1 MTNFA
6 NYYSKFVFQGTKVIE
21 VIVFDISKTGDV
33 YLSSDSFKS
42 MTNLRYLHISDK
54 MQLPDEGKHYNVHFP
69 QGLEWLSDKL
79 RHLYWVGFPLESL
92 PSTFCAE
99 RLVQL
104 VMRGSKLKKLWD
116 GIQVQIN

>member
-1 MTNFA
+1 MCMTNFA

-54 MQLPDEGKHYNVHFP
+54 MQLPDEGKRYNVHFL

-79 RHLYWVGFPLESL
+79 RHLTRVLAIDL
-92 PSTFCAE
+92 LC
-99 RLVQL
+99 
-104 VMRGSKLKKLWD
+104 
-116 GIQVQIN
+116 